1 MPFPHA
7 PRARSGPRRRSLFAV
22 ASTALLVT
30 GCSTGSEKP
39 EATAGGRPSSAERVR
54 ARAAGDSRE
63 LAERYDAVI
72 AAHAGL
78 APRLRPLREEV
89 VRHAK
94 AFGSTA
100 TSTASPGAAG
110 PQASPG
116 AAGPQASPGAA
127 GPQASPGAA
136 GPQASPGAAG
146 PQASPGAA
154 GPQASPGAAGP
165 QASPGAAGPQASPGA
180 AGPQASPGAAG
191 PQASPGAQGAQGAP
205 SPSGAQRSASP
216 SASVPATEKDALA
229 GLAAAEREIADRR
242 LEELLDAPAEL
253 ARLLASVAAAG
264 AAHVYLLTK
273 TKG

>member
-116 AAGPQASPGAA
+116 A
-127 GPQASPGAA
+127 
-136 GPQASPGAAG
+136 
-146 PQASPGAA
+146 
-154 GPQASPGAAGP
+154 
-165 QASPGAAGPQASPGA
+165 
-180 AGPQASPGAAG
+180 
-191 PQASPGAQGAQGAP
+191 QGAQGAP
-205 SPSGAQRSASP
+205 SPSGAQRPASP

>member
-22 ASTALLVT
+22 ASTALFVT
-30 GCSTGSEKP
+30 GCSAGSEKP
-39 EATAGGRPSSAERVR
+39 DPTVGSRPSQAERVR
-54 ARAAGDSRE
+54 ARAADDSGK

-89 VRHAK
+89 ARHAK
-94 AFGSTA
+94 AFGSTT
-100 TSTASPGAAG
+100 TSTASQEAAG
-110 PQASPG
+110 PQASPD
-116 AAGPQASPGAA
+116 AP
-127 GPQASPGAA
+127 
-136 GPQASPGAAG
+136 
-146 PQASPGAA
+146 
-154 GPQASPGAAGP
+154 
-165 QASPGAAGPQASPGA
+165 
-180 AGPQASPGAAG
+180 
-191 PQASPGAQGAQGAP
+191 GAP

-216 SASVPATEKDALA
+216 TVSGPATAKDALA

-242 LEELLDAPAEL
+242 LEELLDAPPEL

-273 TKG
+273 G